1 VASYVLGF
9 GLSLVISLLLTRF
22 VRDVAVRKGW
32 QSAPTEQRHVHRNA
46 IPRFGGVA
54 VYIALLGTM
63 ATLFFYIALR
73 RGVAPEPK
81 LFALFVPASIVFLLG
96 LFDDARSLSA
106 RTKFLVQIVAASIV
120 YAMGLRI
127 STVGL
132 LKAGEFRALLSFPLT
147 VGWILLITNA
157 FNLIDGLDGLAA
169 GSALFSTL
177 VLFIVALLGHS
188 IWIALF
194 SISLAGAILGFLYF
208 NFNPAS
214 IFLGD
219 CGSLFI
225 GFTLAVLSLASSEKA
240 PTMVAVGIPVVCFGL
255 PILDVAMSV
264 FRRFLSGRSL
274 FKADGE
280 HIHHRLI
287 RNGLSHRTAVLVL
300 YGMTACFGLLS
311 LALLHRDGVLLALVL
326 GVIGCG
332 VVLFVGHLGYHEVDE
347 IRRIAFRTVTQRQVI
362 AHNLRFRRSGEALL
376 KCTSLSEIE
385 GVLVETFENSPFDM
399 FELRWPVQFEIRS
412 AGPSIAPARGEVQPW
427 SYRWEKQPEP
437 KNDIPAWRLD
447 LSLADASMERCGSLT
462 VGRYAI
468 GHPLPMDINLL
479 TEDFHFALAKALVNC
494 AWNYEPATLGP
505 NVIAL
510 QEPRRYIS
518 ASGD

>member
-22 VRDVAVRKGW
+22 VRDIAIRRGW
-32 QSAPTEQRHVHRNA
+32 QSEPSEQRHVHRKA

-54 VYIALLGTM
+54 IYVALLGTM

-73 RGVAPEPK
+73 RGVTPEPK
-81 LFALFVPASIVFLLG
+81 LCALFVPASIVFLLG

-106 RTKFLVQIVAASIV
+106 RTKFLVQIVAASVV

-147 VGWILLITNA
+147 VGWIILITNA

-280 HIHHRLI
+280 HIHHRLM

-362 AHNLRFRRSGEALL
+362 AHNLRFRRSGEALR
-376 KCTSLSEIE
+376 KCTSLLEIE
-385 GVLVETFENSPFDM
+385 EVLVETFANSPFDM
-399 FELRWPVQFEIRS
+399 FELRWSTRN
-412 AGPSIAPARGEVQPW
+412 AGPSARGEGQPW
-427 SYRWEKQPEP
+427 SCRWETRPQE
-437 KNDIPAWRLD
+437 KNETPAWRLD
-447 LSLADASMERCGSLT
+447 LALADASEERCGSLT

-505 NVIAL
+505 NLIAL